1 MLATL
6 AAVDQEWSLM
16 FLWLLV
22 ALVVDGI
29 DGPLARRYEV
39 KINWPTYDGVLMDL
53 IIDYLTYVFIPA
65 FALFKSGLLN
75 GWIGWVAIF
84 AVIYGSV
91 IYFSDTRMK
100 TKDYSFEGFPACWNM
115 VVLVI
120 FSVHPHWFVT
130 TLVVLALVAAM
141 FANLKFIHPTRTK
154 RWRLVSLPI
163 ALIWTSL
170 ATMAAWQ
177 NFDAP
182 TWVNFGLVGASC
194 YLIFAGIAQQIFPQK
209 SKIII

>member
-1 MLATL
+1 
-6 AAVDQEWSLM
+6 
-16 FLWLLV
+16 
-22 ALVVDGI
+22 
-29 DGPLARRYEV
+29 
-39 KINWPTYDGVLMDL
+39 
-53 IIDYLTYVFIPA
+53 
-65 FALFKSGLLN
+65 
-75 GWIGWVAIF
+75 
-84 AVIYGSV
+84 
-91 IYFSDTRMK
+91 
-100 TKDYSFEGFPACWNM
+100 M